1 MASWSFSRNRHVSF
15 TRPHRAACLNR
26 RDLLYE
32 KLNQIPGISI
42 AVKPAGAMCPIG
54 DEEKDRQ
61 KTNVIYPKIQV
72 PCRMDVYV
80 SFC

>member
-1 MASWSFSRNRHVSF
+1 MASWKIDHLICNVFPTANGHFPAFAMLVLPGPD
-15 TRPHRAACLNR
+15 RPACLNR

-54 DEEKDRQ
+54 DEEKRWT
-61 KTNVIYPKIQV
+61 KKHIIP
-72 PCRMDVYV
+72 
-80 SFC
+80 